1 MSHTPRKRFGQNFL
15 IDESVIACIIDAI
28 QPREDQHLVE
38 IGPGKG
44 VLTKFLADRCR
55 QLDLIEIDRDLVVL
69 LEKKYLDTTH
79 IVIHQLDAL
88 QLDLACLSDTQ
99 HDEKLRLIG
108 NLPYNISTP
117 LLFHLLDQAAF
128 IADMHFMLQKEVA
141 DRLSASPGSK
151 KYGRLSVVTQ
161 YLCNVCHLFDVV
173 PESFNPRPK
182 VWSSFIK
189 LIPHQQPPVDIESF
203 TLLNAVITQAFSQRR
218 KTIRNTLSK
227 LMTAEQIRSVNID
240 PGRRAETL
248 SLQEFADLTR
258 LVKGN

>member
-1 MSHTPRKRFGQNFL
+1 MSHQPRKRFGQNFL
-15 IDESVIACIIDAI
+15 TDESVISRIIDAI
-28 QPREDQHLVE
+28 QPRKDQHLVE

-44 VLTKFLADRCR
+44 VLTQFLADRCQ

-69 LEKKYLDTTH
+69 LEKNYLGTTH
-79 IVIHQLDAL
+79 VVIHQLDAL
-88 QLDLACLSDTQ
+88 QLELACLNAAQYDG
-99 HDEKLRLIG
+99 KLRLIG

-117 LLFHLLDQAAF
+117 LMFHLFDQAEL
-128 IADMHFMLQKEVA
+128 IADMHVMLQKEVA

-151 KYGRLSVVTQ
+151 KCGRLSVITQ
-161 YLCNVCHLFDVV
+161 YRCKVCHLFDVA

-203 TLLNAVITQAFSQRR
+203 TLFNTVVTQAFSQRR

-227 LMTAEQIRSVNID
+227 LMTAEQISSVNID

-258 LVKGN
+258 LASGH